1 MKFAPSAN
9 DSKTVSNGIL
19 AGGRGRVAERWQEPR
34 WQEQAVPRYLVNR
47 LVPCEEEIIAW
58 SACESCPGSVY

>member
-19 AGGRGRVAERWQEPR
+19 AGGRGRVAER